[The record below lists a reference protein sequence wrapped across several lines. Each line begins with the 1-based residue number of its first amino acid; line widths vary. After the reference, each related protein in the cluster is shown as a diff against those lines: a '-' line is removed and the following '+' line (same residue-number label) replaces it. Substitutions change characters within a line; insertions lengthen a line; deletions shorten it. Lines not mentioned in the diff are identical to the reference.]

1 MLLIKN
7 KYMQKKT
14 SIKIPKN
21 TLVIYNNKK
30 KIITLIGP
38 LKVKSLRLSLNLII
52 KTDLNTIEVT
62 DKPFQKSNL
71 NTKQIKSLQGT
82 TVALIKQV
90 LLETSALI
98 YSKLKIVGVGYRFLN
113 VEGFN
118 DKLLMFKL
126 GYSHSLYY
134 KIPDELKIFNL
145 KSTKL
150 FIYGS
155 SYQNVSQSA
164 SIIRSYKKPEPY
176 KGKGILFDSEKILL
190 KEGKKI

>member
-1 MLLIKN
+1 
-7 KYMQKKT
+7 MQKKT
-14 SIKIPKN
+14 LIKIPKN
-21 TLVIYNNKK
+21 ILVIYNNKK
-30 KIITLIGP
+30 KIIILIGP
-38 LKVKSLRLSLNLII
+38 LQVKSLKLSLNLII
-52 KTDLNTIEVT
+52 RTDLNTIEVT

-71 NTKQIKSLQGT
+71 NKKQIKSLQGT
-82 TVALIKQV
+82 TVALIKQM

-98 YSKLKIVGVGYRFLN
+98 YDKLKIVGVGYRFLN
-113 VEGFN
+113 VEGFK

-134 KIPDELKIFNL
+134 KIPNDLKIFNL

-150 FIYGS
+150 FIYGN
-155 SYQNVSQSA
+155 SYQNVSQAS

-190 KEGKKI
+190 KEGKKV